1 MDDDFSYCALRPNTG
16 DCFSMCSFRDN
27 CTSASAVHAVL
38 CSRFPKPPPPQHV
51 DNRRGRCPVLWVSR
65 SSEVFLLRTG
75 GALSDVRYGIRLRS
89 EMAQQDAA
97 HLFRLLRRRDTKNKL
112 HSSTGLRCFFIT
124 LEASKRGFYL
134 VAKQLVYPD
143 CSELHGVSK
152 RLQGQLRPV
161 CGFAAP
167 L

>member
-1 MDDDFSYCALRPNTG
+1 MCDTG
-16 DCFSMCSFRDN
+16 SVCVPRW
-27 CTSASAVHAVL
+27 H
-38 CSRFPKPPPPQHV
+38 SRTRLISSVSSGDVIPK
-51 DNRRGRCPVLWVSR
+51 N
-65 SSEVFLLRTG
+65 
-75 GALSDVRYGIRLRS
+75 
-89 EMAQQDAA
+89 
-97 HLFRLLRRRDTKNKL
+97 TKNKW